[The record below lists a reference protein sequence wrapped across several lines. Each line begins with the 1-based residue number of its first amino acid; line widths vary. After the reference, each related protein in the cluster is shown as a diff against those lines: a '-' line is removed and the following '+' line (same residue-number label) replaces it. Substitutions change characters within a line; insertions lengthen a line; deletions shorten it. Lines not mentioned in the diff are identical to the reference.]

1 MNYARHV
8 STVVR
13 DFASYARSTGRDGET
28 EVDVAERLLE
38 AVKMVRRGPHFGY
51 VDVVTQFN
59 TLAFIR
65 ASKGEI
71 DQVFVNLISNAAQ
84 AMEGTGRL
92 TLAIAQEADWVDVT
106 ITDTGPGIPASILP
120 EIFDPFFTTKEP
132 GKGTGLGLSIVHK
145 IVTKHNGTITVDTTG
160 RQGTTFRL
168 RFPAI
173 V

>member
-1 MNYARHV
+1 
-8 STVVR
+8 
-13 DFASYARSTGRDGET
+13 
-28 EVDVAERLLE
+28 
-38 AVKMVRRGPHFGY
+38 
-51 VDVVTQFN
+51 
-59 TLAFIR
+59 
-65 ASKGEI
+65 
-71 DQVFVNLISNAAQ
+71 
-84 AMEGTGRL
+84 MEGTGRL